1 LSAAAAALWLCAVP
15 AVAEEALFRGALL
28 PLLAPD
34 ARGVAGVA
42 VLFGALH
49 AAGGGRGGASVAF
62 ATGAGVAY
70 GALYLA
76 TGGDVAAPA
85 LAHAAANAAAAGLWW
100 GRRQQGK

>member
-1 LSAAAAALWLCAVP
+1 M
-15 AVAEEALFRGALL
+15 
-28 PLLAPD
+28 
-34 ARGVAGVA
+34 
-42 VLFGALH
+42 
-49 AAGGGRGGASVAF
+49 AF